1 MVQVMTQASSKC
13 ITTAIDRTGI
23 TTMTNDRTK
32 FARTLLPGLAALITL
47 TLGGCFLD
55 DDNNDS
61 RGGRRAAQPNLMTL
75 NLVLEGDQ
83 EVPPVDS
90 AATGSGTLQLNLD
103 TGALTGS
110 VTTSIANASMAH
122 IHAGYA
128 GENGPVVIALEAS
141 GAAWQVPANTVL
153 DEEDREELLEGE
165 LYVNVH
171 SDAHPDGELR
181 AQILP
186 EDVE

>member
-47 TLGGCFLD
+47 TLGGCFVD

-110 VTTSIANASMAH
+110 VTTSIANA
-122 IHAGYA
+122 

-186 EDVE
+186 EGVGDRKS